1 MPPVTTPPSNENNG
15 SNNGSSN
22 EPIVSPGTPIN
33 PPSNSGN
40 NNGNTNTN
48 TPSLPDNI
56 ISEGDKIYGSITV
69 SVLQDNNILNG
80 INVHVRGAN
89 NYSRVQS
96 TSNGSALFT
105 GLELGTYYVD
115 LFDSVSGY
123 SRPVTQTITLTE
135 QNYIQSTQL
144 TTTKLAKSSIN
155 VKVTA
160 DDSGADLEGLQIVL
174 LDENKNK
181 LQSIKTDSRGRAYFE
196 NLNNGSYYVEFNDS
210 LRNYDLKSDERVSI
224 SLSTDENKT
233 VEFELESE
241 EENKVIVDKNVDFG
255 NVGTYSTVTGRLWK
269 DLNSNGQF
277 DSNELPIV
285 GRQVAIKKNGSIVA
299 TAITDSNGVY
309 STSIAPGVYSLTA
322 NMEAGEA
329 IVESMSQARTLEN
342 STMSQVGTATLDVA
356 AGDSIT
362 ISGGV
367 VDADFVK
374 LPPTGE
380 LSLLDYTLLFI
391 LSVAGFILS
400 AIYTRKVWSK

>member
-1 MPPVTTPPSNENNG
+1 M
-15 SNNGSSN
+15 
-22 EPIVSPGTPIN
+22 
-33 PPSNSGN
+33 
-40 NNGNTNTN
+40 
-48 TPSLPDNI
+48 
-56 ISEGDKIYGSITV
+56 
-69 SVLQDNNILNG
+69 QDNNILNG
-80 INVHVRGAN
+80 INVHIRGTN

-123 SRPVTQTITLTE
+123 SRPATQTITLTE

-144 TTTKLAKSSIN
+144 ATTKLAKSSIN

-160 DDSGADLEGLQIVL
+160 DDSDADLEGLQIVL

-181 LQSIKTDSRGRAYFE
+181 LQSIKTDSRGRGYFE

-210 LRNYDLKSDERVSI
+210 LRNYDLKSEERVSI
-224 SLSTDENKT
+224 SLTTDENKT

-277 DSNELPIV
+277 DSNELPIT
-285 GRQVAIKKNGSIVA
+285 GRQIAIKNNGSIVA
-299 TAITDSNGVY
+299 TAMTDSNGVY
-309 STSIAPGVYSLTA
+309 STSVAPGVYSLTA

-329 IVESMSQARTLEN
+329 IVESTSQARTLNN

-362 ISGGV
+362 ISGGII
-367 VDADFVK
+367 DADFVK

-391 LSVAGFILS
+391 LSVAGLLLS
-400 AIYTRKVWSK
+400 VMYTRKVWSK